1 VDDGEAVAGQ
11 GPVGEDVEQRVRV
24 PGDRRRLTCPAIAI
38 EPRTEPR
45 PALLAGAILLTA
57 LNLRTAISSVPPLL
71 DELRVEVPLSSV
83 AAGVLTTLPVI
94 CMALGSPVAPKLAR
108 RIGIEATLGLMAL
121 TVAAGILLRLAPAT
135 AALYAGTIVAGLGIA
150 VGNVLVPALIKRD
163 FAGRAGSMT
172 GAYTMAISASGAI
185 GAGLAVPI
193 EEALGRGWRSGL
205 ALWALPVLAAAAVWI
220 PWAARG
226 ARTARALTEPS
237 PALWRD
243 PLAWRVSLFMGLQS
257 LIFYSVLSWLPAL
270 LRSEG
275 VSREAAGALLS
286 AGLLAGIPA
295 GLLVPV
301 VAARMRDQRPA
312 VALTVGVL
320 AAGLIGLAIAPA
332 ELPGLWVVLIGMP
345 VGALLSLAFLFF
357 SLRSPDQQHAAELAA
372 MAQTVG
378 YLVAAAGPVLFGVL
392 HHVSGGWALP
402 LAFLLAVAGAL
413 LLAGLSAGR
422 DRQVGYPA

>member
-1 VDDGEAVAGQ
+1 V
-11 GPVGEDVEQRVRV
+11 
-24 PGDRRRLTCPAIAI
+24 PAISTRL
-38 EPRTEPR
+38 RTERR

-71 DELRVEVPLSSV
+71 DELRVEVPLSSA

-108 RIGIEATLGLMAL
+108 RVGIEATLAAMAL
-121 TVAAGILLRLAPAT
+121 TVAAGILLRLIDTT

-163 FAGRAGSMT
+163 FAERAGVMT
-172 GAYTMAISASGAI
+172 GAFTMAITASGAL
-185 GAGLAVPI
+185 GAGLAVPL
-193 EEALGRGWRSGL
+193 EAALGRGWRAGL
-205 ALWALPVLAAAAVWI
+205 AAWAVPVLVVAAVWI
-220 PWAARG
+220 PSAGHSARAARASLPG
-226 ARTARALTEPS
+226 PS

-243 PLAWRVSLFMGLQS
+243 GVAWRVSAFMGLQS

-275 VSREAAGALLS
+275 IARETAGALLS
-286 AGLLAGIPA
+286 VGLLAGIPS

-312 VALTVGVL
+312 VAAVVAVL
-320 AAGLIGLAIAPA
+320 MAGLLGLMLAPA
-332 ELPGLWVVLIGMP
+332 KLPALWVLLIGAA

-357 SLRSPDQQHAAELAA
+357 SLRSPDERHAAELSA
-372 MAQTVG
+372 MAQSVG
-378 YLVAAAGPVLFGVL
+378 YLVAAFGPVVVGVL
-392 HHVSGGWALP
+392 RDAGDGWTLP
-402 LAFLLAVAGAL
+402 LAYLLAAAGL
-413 LLAGLSAGR
+413 LLAAGLSAGR
-422 DRQVGYPA
+422 DRQVGLRT